1 MARRSRCSP
10 KRIVTVLNHVSKE
23 DLNSLAEVGFSG
35 VMKVKITRISE
46 EFLMW
51 AVDRYEV
58 SSRSFILD
66 GNRRLRLT
74 EDDVAR
80 VYGLPRG
87 PNHLDVEKYPNS
99 LLKELGLE
107 LNIGDDRS
115 GKDNVELLVLKK
127 RLTEESD
134 ICKRRKL
141 LILYIM
147 GGLLCP
153 TSHPVAN
160 LGYLPLLTDAALPD
174 FKHYN
179 WCKHVI
185 DHFNNGMVASKKNK
199 YISADVHLLLVSIC
213 EQLGSPG
220 KTPLT
225 TAPSCKNWDNSTV
238 QKKLDK
244 FKSQRSLVSATQ
256 FKRQP
261 KKLRFDPLPNHHADV
276 ENLDMDM
283 VTHVKRKP
291 KKPRF
296 DPLPN
301 HHAVFPGTT
310 LDVEDLDM
318 DMAYTL
324 KSWYEITRATC
335 ERHIATLDNHIARL
349 IDENR
354 KEEEH
359 GNDKTGEHEGER
371 LFDENIIVKDED
383 EYIEQEEQQ
392 MDEFRQ
398 TTDAD
403 LELSNTLLSI
413 KGPYN
418 VNGHDY
424 VRKSS
429 GKRKLIS

>member
-66 GNRRLRLT
+66 GNRKLRLT

-256 FKRQP
+256 FKR
-261 KKLRFDPLPNHHADV
+261 
-276 ENLDMDM
+276 
-283 VTHVKRKP
+283 KP

-354 KEEEH
+354 KEMQ

-371 LFDENIIVKDED
+371 LVKDED

>member
-66 GNRRLRLT
+66 GNRKLRLT

-199 YISADVHLLLVSIC
+199 YISADVHLLL
-213 EQLGSPG
+213 
-220 KTPLT
+220 
-225 TAPSCKNWDNSTV
+225 
-238 QKKLDK
+238 
-244 FKSQRSLVSATQ
+244 
-256 FKRQP
+256 
-261 KKLRFDPLPNHHADV
+261 
-276 ENLDMDM
+276 
-283 VTHVKRKP
+283 
-291 KKPRF
+291 
-296 DPLPN
+296 
-301 HHAVFPGTT
+301 
-310 LDVEDLDM
+310 
-318 DMAYTL
+318 AYTL

-354 KEEEH
+354 KEMQ

-371 LFDENIIVKDED
+371 LVKDED